1 MRSLFFLALLL
12 IITSCEKQDLC
23 DLSQYPAE
31 PYGNADDTLYGENF
45 VRYLYVCFNES
56 SYNKIYTY
64 TMTDTC
70 WALDI
75 EEEYNFNCS

>member
-1 MRSLFFLALLL
+1 MRSLLFLA
-12 IITSCEKQDLC
+12 IFFIFTSCEKQDLC
-23 DLSQYPAE
+23 DLTQYPAA
-31 PYGNADDTLYGENF
+31 PYGNADDTLYGDTF
-45 VRYLYVCFNES
+45 VRYLYVCNNES

-75 EEEYNFNCS
+75 EEEYNFNCP

>member
-1 MRSLFFLALLL
+1 MRSLFFLAIFF

-23 DLSQYPAE
+23 NLSQYPAE
-31 PYGNADDTLYGENF
+31 PYGNADDTLYGDNF

-56 SYNKIYTY
+56 GYNKIYTY
-64 TMTDTC
+64 TMTDSC

-75 EEEYNFNCS
+75 EEEYNFNCP